1 MYTTT
6 RSNARGTLTTCSDC
20 GHAISMNKICAK
32 PLPKNGTAMS
42 PQKRERYAQW
52 LRNTG
57 VEHPSDELINKTRER
72 ALRQIDEAKE
82 KARRYILKLVALIL
96 FSLAIGVYLWFKL

>member
-6 RSNARGTLTTCSDC
+6 RINARGTLTTCSDC

-72 ALRQIDEAKE
+72 ALRQIDAAKE
-82 KARRYILKLVALIL
+82 KARRYNLKLIALIP
-96 FSLAIGVYLWFKL
+96 FFVAIGVYLWFKL

>member
-6 RSNARGTLTTCSDC
+6 RSNAGGTLTTCSES

-32 PLPKNGTAMS
+32 PLPKNGTTMS

-72 ALRQIDEAKE
+72 ALRQIDAAKE
-82 KARRYILKLVALIL
+82 KAQRYNLKLVKLIL

>member
-6 RSNARGTLTTCSDC
+6 RSNAGGTLTTCGES
-20 GHAISMNKICAK
+20 GHAISMNKVRAK
-32 PLPKNGTAMS
+32 PLPKNGATMS

-72 ALRQIDEAKE
+72 ALLQIDAAKE
-82 KARRYILKLVALIL
+82 KARRYNLKLVALIL
-96 FSLAIGVYLWFKL
+96 FSLVIGVYLWFKL

>member
-6 RSNARGTLTTCSDC
+6 RSNAGGTLTTCRES
-20 GHAISMNKICAK
+20 GQAISMNKICAK
-32 PLPKNGTAMS
+32 PLPKNGRTMS

-57 VEHPSDELINKTRER
+57 VEHPSDDLINKTRER

>member
-6 RSNARGTLTTCSDC
+6 RSNAGGTLTTCSES

-72 ALRQIDEAKE
+72 ALRQIDAAKE
-82 KARRYILKLVALIL
+82 KARRYNLKLIALIP
-96 FSLAIGVYLWFKL
+96 FFLAIIVYLWFKL

>member
-1 MYTTT
+1 
-6 RSNARGTLTTCSDC
+6 
-20 GHAISMNKICAK
+20 
-32 PLPKNGTAMS
+32 MS

-57 VEHPSDELINKTRER
+57 VEHPSDDLINKTRER